1 MKAHQEKK
9 ATMVEIASDATRV
22 IFELWA
28 WLLVILFS
36 LLGVVGNL
44 TLYQLGK
51 EGLEAVVA
59 RFPRIKPAQWKHAGE
74 LFETRGSWILLL
86 SCLPGLG
93 LVLSTAAGAFG
104 IRMRAFLLWVTI
116 AKMVRNWLLLII
128 VANLYRLVVG

>member
-1 MKAHQEKK
+1 MEGIGPD
-9 ATMVEIASDATRV
+9 TTRV
-22 IFELWA
+22 LSEPWA
-28 WLLVILFS
+28 WLLVILLS
-36 LLGVVGNL
+36 LLGVAGNL
-44 TLYQLGK
+44 ALYGLGRQGD
-51 EGLEAVVA
+51 EVVVA

-74 LFETRGSWILLL
+74 LFQTRGSWILLL

-116 AKMVRNWLLLII
+116 AKMARNWLLLII